1 MDKKYIITL
10 ILTSL
15 FVVGSSQD
23 SQSAIS
29 NDLLTKDKQ
38 VDEVDKKFI
47 HFYFQAEKNKLL
59 EEYNEALIAY
69 EKCVSLIP
77 KEPAPYYHIAK
88 LYLYIF
94 QDIDNAKDY
103 INEAIAINPNNE
115 WYYYELL
122 SIYSI
127 ENNRI
132 GKLDI

>member
-23 SQSAIS
+23 SQSTIS

-69 EKCVSLIP
+69 EKCISLIP
-77 KEPAPYYHIAK
+77 KDQPHI
-88 LYLYIF
+88 I
-94 QDIDNAKDY
+94 I
-103 INEAIAINPNNE
+103 
-115 WYYYELL
+115 
-122 SIYSI
+122 
-127 ENNRI
+127 
-132 GKLDI
+132 